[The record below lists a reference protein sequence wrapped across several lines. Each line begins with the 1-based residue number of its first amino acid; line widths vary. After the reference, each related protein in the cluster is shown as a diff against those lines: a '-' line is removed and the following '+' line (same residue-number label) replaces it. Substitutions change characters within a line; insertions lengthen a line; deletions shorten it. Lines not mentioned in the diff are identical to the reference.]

1 MFIVTLVYWNASF
14 HMNSDMPGG
23 KVKAS
28 HASAK

>member
-14 HMNSDMPGG
+14 HTDSDMPDG

-28 HASAK
+28 HVSAK